1 MKTKKP
7 HYQRTLFIF
16 VAFIVIAAVL
26 GALMLRK
33 YQGSHE
39 LPSPPSATVPEES
52 RTVTLFF
59 ASPDDDSLVRESR
72 RIEPCGE
79 LAECVEAVLD
89 ELTNGPI
96 GDHAPTLPPGASVQD
111 VQVEGDTAVIDFG
124 QELVDGLP
132 EGSSAEMT
140 AVYSVVDTVAVNF
153 PEIKRVRFLIDGEP
167 LKDLKGHLDLREPL
181 SPDFA
186 LEKHAAP
193 AKK

>member
-1 MKTKKP
+1 MRSRKP
-7 HYQRTLFIF
+7 GYQRNLFLF

-33 YQGSHE
+33 YQGSRE
-39 LPSPPSATVPEES
+39 LPSPPVPEES

-89 ELTNGPI
+89 ELTTGPI
-96 GDHAPTLPPGASVQD
+96 GDLAPTLPPGAAVQE
-111 VQVEGDTAVIDFG
+111 VQVEGDTAVVDFG
-124 QELVDGLP
+124 HELVDGLP

-140 AVYSVVDTVAVNF
+140 AVYSVVDTVAANF
-153 PEIKRVRFLIDGEP
+153 PEIRRVRFLVDGEP
-167 LKDLKGHLDLREPL
+167 LKGLKGHLDLREPL
-181 SPDFA
+181 VPDFT
-186 LEKHAAP
+186 LEKRVAP

>member
-1 MKTKKP
+1 MKSKKP
-7 HYQRTLFIF
+7 GYRRNLFVF

-33 YQGSHE
+33 YQGSRE
-39 LPSPPSATVPEES
+39 FPSPPSATAPEEG

-59 ASPDDDSLVRESR
+59 ASADDDSLVREARS
-72 RIEPCGE
+72 IEPCGE
-79 LAECVEAVLD
+79 LPECVESVLD

-96 GDHAPTLPPGASVQD
+96 GDLAPTLPPGASVQD
-111 VQVEGDTAVIDFG
+111 VQIEGDTAVIDFDH
-124 QELVDGLP
+124 EFVDGLP

-140 AVYSVVDTVAVNF
+140 AVYSVVDTIAVNF

-181 SPDFA
+181 APDFS
-186 LEKHAAP
+186 LEKHAKP